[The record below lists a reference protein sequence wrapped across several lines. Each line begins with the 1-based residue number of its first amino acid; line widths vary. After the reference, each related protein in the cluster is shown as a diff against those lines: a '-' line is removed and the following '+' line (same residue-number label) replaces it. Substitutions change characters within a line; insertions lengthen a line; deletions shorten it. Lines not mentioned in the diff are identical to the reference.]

1 MKITDLIRQLK
12 HEHKHVHRAA
22 AETLG
27 GIGPEA
33 KEAAPALI
41 QALQDSY
48 VRYRAVEA
56 LKRIGTPE
64 ALEAVK

>member
-27 GIGPEA
+27 KIGPEA
-33 KEAAPALI
+33 NI
-41 QALQDSY
+41 TDF
-48 VRYRAVEA
+48 V
-56 LKRIGTPE
+56 
-64 ALEAVK
+64 